1 MAYDILIIGAGLSG
15 LFAGALAARRDKK
28 VLILAR
34 GVGSTHIGAGT
45 IDVVNGDKPALSSLS
60 RSKSH
65 PYGIIGSQ
73 TLKDAIEQFKTIC
86 AEHNYPF
93 HGEVGKNF
101 KLPTAIG
108 AARHACLIPQTMLA
122 GDLSRKDDFAL
133 ANIHGFRDFS
143 AAPAAAN
150 LQSLNVILRSAK
162 RDEESLGQS
171 KRFLAPAGLEM
182 TDPESSATRLVI
194 DLHLPSTPFHRDS
207 YATDLAHLFDQAD
220 YRAEVITLWKPWLKD
235 APKRIGIPAIL
246 GLDYSLEA
254 KHHLEAELGIDL
266 FEIPVLPPSVP
277 GMRLFNLLR
286 DDFLNHGGRFILGP
300 TVKGKI
306 EGGRVMS
313 VSADMNG
320 HVKEYKAE
328 QYILACGGFLNGGL
342 VGEFNGAV
350 HDSIFNLPIINLPRS
365 EWTNEVFLASHPY
378 AKFGMSVDKN
388 LRPINVSGKVI
399 AENLFAVGS
408 VLAGADR
415 VSEGSREGIELGSAW
430 KVIRDA

>member
-1 MAYDILIIGAGLSG
+1 MGFEVLGAGILKFDFLIIGAGLAG
-15 LFAGALAARRDKK
+15 LYAGTLAARRDKK

-34 GVGSTHIGAGT
+34 GVGSTHVGAGT

-60 RSKSH
+60 RSKNH

-73 TLKDAIEQFKTIC
+73 TLKDAIDQFKTIC

-108 AARHACLIPQTMLA
+108 ATRHACLIPQTMLA

-143 AAPAAAN
+143 AAHAAAN
-150 LQSLNVILRSAK
+150 LQSLIPNLHA
-162 RDEESLGQS
+162 
-171 KRFLAPAGLEM
+171 
-182 TDPESSATRLVI
+182 I

-246 GLDYSLEA
+246 GLDHSLEA
-254 KHHLEAELGIDL
+254 KHHLESELGIDL

-286 DDFLNHGGRFILGP
+286 DDFLNHGGRFIIGP

-306 EGGRVMS
+306 EGGRVVS

-378 AKFGMSVDKN
+378 AKFGMNVDKN

>member
-1 MAYDILIIGAGLSG
+1 MSFDIITIGAGLSG
-15 LFAGALAARRDKK
+15 LYASALAARRGKK

-45 IDVVNGDKPALSSLS
+45 IDVVNGDKPALSSLT

-73 TLKDAIEQFKTIC
+73 TLKDAVDGFKTIC
-86 AEHNYPF
+86 AEHHYPL

-101 KLPTAIG
+101 KLPTAVG
-108 AARHACLIPQTMLA
+108 ATRHACLIPETMLA
-122 GDLSRKDDFAL
+122 GDLSRKEDFSL

-143 AAPAAAN
+143 ATLAASN
-150 LQSLNVILRSAK
+150 LQSLIPNL
-162 RDEESLGQS
+162 Q
-171 KRFLAPAGLEM
+171 
-182 TDPESSATRLVI
+182 VI

-207 YATDLAHLFDQAD
+207 YATDLAHLFDKPA
-220 YRAEVITLWKPWLKD
+220 YRAEVVALWKPWLKD

-246 GLDYSLEA
+246 GLDHSLEA
-254 KHHLEAELGIDL
+254 KQHLESELDIEL
-266 FEIPVLPPSVP
+266 FEIPILPPSVP

-286 DDFLNHGGRFILGP
+286 DDFQNHGGRFILGP
-300 TVKGKI
+300 TVKGEI
-306 EGGRVMS
+306 EGGRVVS

-320 HVKEYKAE
+320 HTREYKAE
-328 QYILACGGFLNGGL
+328 IYILASGGFLNGGL
-342 VGEFNGAV
+342 ISEFDGAIRN
-350 HDSIFNLPIINLPRS
+350 SIFNLPIINLPRS

-378 AKFGMSVDKN
+378 TKFGVSVDKN
-388 LRPINVSGKVI
+388 LRPVDTNSKVI

-415 VSEGSREGIELGSAW
+415 VSEGSREGIELGTAW
-430 KVIRDA
+430 KVISGQ